1 MRVYVHAWGALL
13 INHTR
18 EMMTLLVSICLN
30 KHTHIHTGS
39 MTCMLSVQQH
49 KRCRREQ
56 QLRFSFYHLQLPGYH
71 HHQREG
77 LLVVCRCSVGSGCLV
92 QLSLASTFPRIFD
105 KNASTG
111 CSWGLLL
118 SLRFQTQ
125 TVREIV
131 KIATKKKEVISVQ

>member
-1 MRVYVHAWGALL
+1 MYVHAWGALL

-118 SLRFQTQ
+118 SLDREVDPSCVLQCKWLVRHSETQ
-125 TVREIV
+125 
-131 KIATKKKEVISVQ
+131 KK